1 VRDCGCSPLG
11 EDVDTHTPMVLTTMA
26 ALAQTELAVKR
37 EWITDSVA
45 KRRVVGNVSCY

>member
-1 VRDCGCSPLG
+1 
-11 EDVDTHTPMVLTTMA
+11 MVLTTMA